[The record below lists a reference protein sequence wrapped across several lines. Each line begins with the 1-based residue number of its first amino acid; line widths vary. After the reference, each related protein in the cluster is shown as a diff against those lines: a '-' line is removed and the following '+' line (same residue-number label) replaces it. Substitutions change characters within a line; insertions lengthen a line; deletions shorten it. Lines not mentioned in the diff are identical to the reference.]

1 MFVTGEKKGTS
12 QEKVFSCRI
21 IIVLVTTLQSMDTS
35 MGFTPLAGLMMG
47 TRCGS
52 VDPSLVGFACE
63 TMNKTVE
70 EVMDDFNKGS
80 GLKGMVGDGES
91 YDMRALLQR
100 QGVDPQAALAIDMF
114 VYRLAQYIAA
124 AMVALKGPLDA
135 LIFTAGIGEHAAEIR
150 RRTMEQLKTSL
161 EVNQAM
167 VEASGH
173 QVEQAQAALKDAR
186 SALSKT
192 TLYAP
197 MTGRVTRL
205 NSSVFTVSRFSFTSF
220 AN

>member
-80 GLKGMVGDGES
+80 GLKGMIGDGES

-150 RRTMEQLKTSL
+150 RRTMEQLKTVL
-161 EVNQAM
+161 LQGELDEERNAIDGQ
-167 VEASGH
+167 GTGGI
-173 QVEQAQAALKDAR
+173 
-186 SALSKT
+186 LSKEGSWPLILDIPT
-192 TLYAP
+192 DEEAMIGSECL
-197 MTGRVTRL
+197 
-205 NSSVFTVSRFSFTSF
+205 RFI
-220 AN
+220 

>member
-1 MFVTGEKKGTS
+1 
-12 QEKVFSCRI
+12 
-21 IIVLVTTLQSMDTS
+21 

-63 TMNKTVE
+63 VMNKTVK
-70 EVMDDFNKGS
+70 EVMEDFNKSS

-100 QGVDPQAALAIDMF
+100 QDVDPQAALAIDMF
-114 VYRLAQYIAA
+114 VYRLAQYIAS

-150 RRTMEQLKTSL
+150 GRTMQQLKTVL
-161 EVNQAM
+161 LQGELDEERNAIDGQ
-167 VEASGH
+167 ESGG
-173 QVEQAQAALKDAR
+173 V
-186 SALSKT
+186 LSKEGT
-192 TLYAP
+192 WPLILDIPTDEEKMIGYECL
-197 MTGRVTRL
+197 RL
-205 NSSVFTVSRFSFTSF
+205 MGNSFDKSH
-220 AN
+220 NLLLK